1 MNECTGPPL
10 GVSAM
15 EAAATEGG
23 HLEVLAWLHAQG
35 CPWDERPCCAAAA
48 RNNVR
53 LLEWLRAHGC
63 PWGVETCAAAARAG
77 GSRAG
82 EAGIGRVRWHETPVR
97 PPTGVPGPFSPNTSD
112 KGELTTAVL
121 SLERGEGRPVNSL
134 SGGSVAIA
142 LPRIRAG
149 KSSPG
154 PTIKI
159 VALRINKSFFYN
171 PLSPTSTASIRIRYA
186 RGSL

>member
-1 MNECTGPPL
+1 
-10 GVSAM
+10 M

-97 PPTGVPGPFSPNTSD
+97 PPTGVPGPLSPDTSD
-112 KGELTTAVL
+112 KGGLTTAVL
-121 SLERGEGRPVNSL
+121 SLERGEGRPIRRVGRHRSASDS
-134 SGGSVAIA
+134 SGERDERGYIPIKMWPSGSTRV
-142 LPRIRAG
+142 
-149 KSSPG
+149 
-154 PTIKI
+154 
-159 VALRINKSFFYN
+159 F
-171 PLSPTSTASIRIRYA
+171 
-186 RGSL
+186 